1 MADNS
6 DQRRFSSTLKKPTRV
21 RFRNAGTVYYD
32 KVHEGE
38 VELFLRDLGV
48 PFSGTTEVLLGD
60 SETVF
65 ATYRCS

>member
-6 DQRRFSSTLKKPTRV
+6 DQRRFSSTFKKPTRL
-21 RFRNAGTVYYD
+21 RFRNAGTVHYD

-60 SETVF
+60 SETAF
-65 ATYRCS
+65 AHYRCS